1 MAPDSPEAKVTTIDS
16 TKDSGG
22 PVQFDPGAFVENRPS
37 RLAELASAG
46 LTIATIVMI
55 ANAAG
60 RLSPAQIWAML
71 PNSPWFWLA
80 FVAYYFANPAS
91 EWVIFRRL
99 WNLPAEGFVALLRKF
114 VINEIVLD
122 YLGEAKFYAW
132 ARSRLLMTTSPFG
145 AVKDVAILSAM
156 ASNVLTLLLLLG
168 VWPLVT
174 SNAVGLD
181 LRSIFLSLG
190 VVLASSFAVLIFR
203 GKLFSLPGKELR
215 FILLVHVLRIIGAQ
229 GLTALMWHLVLPDI
243 GLGSWMILATLRLL
257 VARLPFVPSKDLLF
271 SVVALYALGTSQP
284 QLTGML
290 AMMAGLITAAHIVA
304 GIYCAISEVVTIRR
318 TK

>member
-1 MAPDSPEAKVTTIDS
+1 MAPDSPEAQDS
-16 TKDSGG
+16 AKDSGG

-60 RLSPAQIWAML
+60 RLSPAQIWALL
-71 PNSPWFWLA
+71 PSSPLFWLA
-80 FVAYYFANPAS
+80 FIAYYLANPAS

-99 WNLPAEGFVALLRKF
+99 WNLPAEGFVALLRKY

-132 ARSRLLMTTSPFG
+132 ARSRLSMTTSPFG

-156 ASNVLTLLLLLG
+156 ASNVITLLLLLA

-203 GKLFSLPGKELR
+203 GKLFSLPWIELR
-215 FILLVHVLRIIGAQ
+215 FILFVHVLRIIGAQ
-229 GLTALMWHLVLPDI
+229 GLTALMWHLALPDI
-243 GLGSWMILATLRLL
+243 GFGSWMILATLRLL

-271 SVVALYALGTSQP
+271 SVVALYALGSSQP
-284 QLTGML
+284 ALTGML
-290 AMMAGLITAAHIVA
+290 AMMAGLITVAHIVV

>member
-1 MAPDSPEAKVTTIDS
+1 MAPDSPEAKNG

-60 RLSPAQIWAML
+60 RLSPGQIWGML
-71 PNSPWFWLA
+71 PASPLFWLA
-80 FVAYYFANPAS
+80 FIAYYLANPAS
-91 EWVIFRRL
+91 EFVIFRRL
-99 WNLPAEGFVALLRKF
+99 WNLPVEGFVALLRKY

-132 ARSRLLMTTSPFG
+132 ARSRLSMTTSPFG

-156 ASNVLTLLLLLG
+156 ASNVLTLILLLA

-203 GKLFSLPGKELR
+203 GKLFSLPWIELR
-215 FILLVHVLRIIGAQ
+215 FILFVHVLRIIGAQ

-271 SVVALYALGTSQP
+271 SVVALYALGSSQP
-284 QLTGML
+284 ELTGML
-290 AMMAGLITAAHIVA
+290 AMMAGLITVAHIVV
-304 GIYCAISEVVTIRR
+304 GIYCAISELVTIRR
-318 TK
+318 AK